1 MARIKIE
8 DLQPLEELTDDQ
20 LSDVVGGITSLGTLS
35 YDAWM
40 PSATTSYDA
49 WMPSLTTTSYDAW
62 MPSKTAAY
70 DAWMP

>member
-20 LSDVVGGITSLGTLS
+20 LGDVVGGVISFGS
-35 YDAWM
+35 IAYDAWM
-40 PSATTSYDA
+40 PSSTTAYDA
-49 WMPSLTTTSYDAW
+49 WMPNRTAAYDAW